1 MENVQTGKGE
11 FSLKKALIT
20 VKGTQKN
27 AQNETDTI
35 ELITEGEFL
44 KKGEYYYIKYDES
57 ELSGLDKTTTTLK
70 VGQDSVILMRF
81 GDNQSKMVFEKNTR
95 HESNYV
101 TPYGNIMLGVKS
113 DEIKVNLTENGGELK
128 LKYAIDLDKRVL
140 SDNELHL
147 TVREVN

>member
-1 MENVQTGKGE
+1 MYKLVKGE

-20 VKGTQKN
+20 VKGTQRN

-44 KKGEYYYIKYDES
+44 KKGEYYYIKYEES

-70 VGQDSVILMRF
+70 VGEDSVVLMRF
-81 GDNQSKMVFEKNTR
+81 GDNQSKMIFEKDIR
-95 HESNYV
+95 HESSYM

-113 DEIKVNLTENGGELK
+113 DEINVCFTENGGELK
-128 LKYAIDLDKRVL
+128 LKYAVDLDEKVV
-140 SDNELHL
+140 SDNELYL

>member
-1 MENVQTGKGE
+1 M
-11 FSLKKALIT
+11 KKALIT
-20 VKGTQKN
+20 VKGTQRN
-27 AQNETDTI
+27 AHNETDTI

-44 KKGEYYYIKYDES
+44 KKGEYYYIKYEES

-70 VGQDSVILMRF
+70 VGEDSVVLMRF
-81 GDNQSKMVFEKNTR
+81 GENQSKMIFEKDIR
-95 HESNYV
+95 HESSYV

-113 DEIKVNLTENGGELK
+113 NEIDISLTENGGELK
-128 LKYAIDLDKRVL
+128 LKYALDLNEKIL